1 MKKIAIIAYYV
12 SLVAVTYTLTNRILD
27 SQETDHDYGIE
38 AFVAENKFVHGI
50 LDRPNFQH
58 FKYSGWRRGMN
69 GSTSFQA
76 FFSKDGIIQIPG
88 KEFIA
93 VNLRRHD
100 DKYNI
105 TVISH
110 VKYIGNG
117 MMDFEHN
124 ILHVDIPRL
133 AQQAA
138 GGNGLQLR
146 KLRKFQKIEM
156 H

>member
-12 SLVAVTYTLTNRILD
+12 SIIAVTYTLTDRILD
-27 SQETDHDYGIE
+27 SQETDHDSEIE
-38 AFVAENKFVHGI
+38 AFVAENKFVLGI
-50 LDRPNFQH
+50 LAKLNFQH

-76 FFSKDGIIQIPG
+76 FFSKDGNTKIPG

-93 VNLRRHD
+93 VNLRWHD
-100 DKYNI
+100 NKYII

-117 MMDFEHN
+117 TMDFEHH
-124 ILHVDIPRL
+124 ILYADIPM
-133 AQQAA
+133 AQQYT
-138 GGNGLQLR
+138 LLR
-146 KLRKFQKIEM
+146 
-156 H
+156 